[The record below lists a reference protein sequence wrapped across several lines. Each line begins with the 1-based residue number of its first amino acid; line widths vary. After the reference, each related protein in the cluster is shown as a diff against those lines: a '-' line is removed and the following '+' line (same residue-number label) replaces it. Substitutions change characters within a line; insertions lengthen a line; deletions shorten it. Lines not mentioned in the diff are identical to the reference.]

1 MMVNRLWL
9 TKFLVAPFFIGSI
22 LLVPGCAAVP
32 AVYADPGSKI
42 AVETGKEFVID
53 LESNPTTGYSWQ
65 ETHDEMIV
73 RLTGKTYE
81 QSGTGTP
88 VVGGGGVETFR
99 FQALKSGTTEIEFFY
114 KRAWEAEPIK
124 ETKFYVIV
132 K

>member
-1 MMVNRLWL
+1 MVNRLWL

-22 LLVPGCAAVP
+22 LLVPGCAAEP
-32 AVYADPGSKI
+32 SVYANPDKAIVVAP
-42 AVETGKEFVID
+42 GKEFVID

-81 QSGTGTP
+81 QSVTGTP
-88 VVGGGGVETFR
+88 VVGGGGVESFR

-114 KRAWEAEPIK
+114 KRAWEEEPIK
-124 ETKFYVIV
+124 ETKFHVIV
-132 K
+132 E